1 MKTKNIAIAD
11 DHPLLR
17 KGLSSFLTKC
27 GFNVVIEA
35 ANGRELISALRKN
48 TILPDSCI
56 VDMNMPQMNGM
67 DTLVSVKTYWP
78 TIKVFL
84 YSMQDDSEM
93 INYCIMQGADGYILK
108 GTNDDE
114 LLAMLRE

>member
-1 MKTKNIAIAD
+1 MKTRNIAIAD

-17 KGLSSFLTKC
+17 KGLSNFLSKC

-35 ANGRELISALRKN
+35 ANGKELISALRKN

-67 DTLVSVKTYWP
+67 DTLASVKRHWP
-78 TIKVFL
+78 AIKVFL
-84 YSMQDDSEM
+84 YSMQDDSELM
-93 INYCIMQGADGYILK
+93 NHCRRQGADGYILK